1 MKHTIKR
8 WMENNLSLVF
18 ILLFIGLG
26 LWLLP
31 FNSIM
36 GEGQLYNETFL
47 ANTTVNITNAAP
59 LITAISLQTPIDL
72 RSYNTTNITCNVSV
86 FDFDNDSVLVN
97 ATFYLEGTSNPLS
110 PDDNN
115 SHYTNTNCTLLSPQ
129 DLNMN
134 YSCVFSIEYYADN
147 SSQWL
152 CNATV
157 SDQGFVP
164 TSNESNYATVNPL
177 VAIKMDPLLDYGDL
191 EVGQTSP
198 DTLANITNA
207 GNRDANISVDG
218 YGSVDGDGLAFN
230 CSFGSITLDYERYD
244 SVSGT
249 PYGGMSLLTDTSTM
263 IPNFYVPQRTNDAA
277 ESINSTYWK
286 VQIPVGA
293 GGVCNGKILFSAIDR
308 GN

>member
-1 MKHTIKR
+1 MKHAKK
-8 WMENNLSLVF
+8 WMEKNLALVF
-18 ILLFIGLG
+18 IVLFTLLG

-31 FNSIM
+31 FHSIM
-36 GEGQLYNETFL
+36 SEGQLYNETYL
-47 ANTTVNITNAAP
+47 VNTTINITNAAP
-59 LITAISLQTPIDL
+59 IITAITFQSVIDL
-72 RSYNTTNITCNVSV
+72 NSYNTTNITCNVSV
-86 FDFDNDSVLVN
+86 YDYDNDTVLVN
-97 ATFYLEGTSNPLS
+97 ATVYLTTAGTATD

-115 SHYTNTNCTLLSPQ
+115 THYTNLNCSRITPQ

-134 YSCVFSIEYYADN
+134 YTCEIPMQYYADN
-147 SSQWL
+147 SSQWI

-157 SDQGFVP
+157 SDQGLVP
-164 TSNESNYATVNPL
+164 TNNESNYGTVNPL
-177 VAIKMDPLLDYGDL
+177 LAIKMDPILDYGDL

-218 YGSVDGDGLAFN
+218 YGDVDGDGLAFN
-230 CSFGSITLDYERYD
+230 CSFGTIILDYERYD
-244 SVSGT
+244 IVAGT
-249 PYGGMSLLTDTSTM
+249 AYGAMTLLTDTTTM
-263 IPNFYVPQRTNDAA
+263 IPSFYVPQRVNDSL

-293 GGVCNGKILFSAIDR
+293 GGVCNGKILFSATDR